1 MINDK
6 GERTFFD
13 NDYKG
18 PIMVWPW
25 DDAPEF
31 LKALSP
37 HGGDEDW
44 VAHVPPWFASMY
56 ISWLESGSSFGVC
69 DVSRHEIADGSVV
82 FIGAHS

>member
-1 MINDK
+1 MINDD
-6 GERTFFD
+6 GTRPFFD

-18 PIMVWPW
+18 PIMVWPYHE
-25 DDAPEF
+25 APQA

-44 VAHVPPWFASMY
+44 LAHVPYWFANTY
-56 ISWLESGSSFGVC
+56 ISWIEGGNFGVC